1 MRHSADVET
10 GTAGGRK
17 DYPSGWWT
25 VWLFVL
31 GRSTH
36 HGGRKHRS
44 GHAWSQVEDIQ
55 TKGVAMNIP
64 QIYILVTIIF
74 LAVITVL
81 VFAIG
86 KRGKEI
92 PINKTLFAI
101 GLLIVGIAVVLL
113 LMDVIESGVAAAI
126 GILGIG
132 LIAASGRSNIKRMH

>member
-1 MRHSADVET
+1 
-10 GTAGGRK
+10 
-17 DYPSGWWT
+17 
-25 VWLFVL
+25 
-31 GRSTH
+31 
-36 HGGRKHRS
+36 
-44 GHAWSQVEDIQ
+44 
-55 TKGVAMNIP
+55 MNIP